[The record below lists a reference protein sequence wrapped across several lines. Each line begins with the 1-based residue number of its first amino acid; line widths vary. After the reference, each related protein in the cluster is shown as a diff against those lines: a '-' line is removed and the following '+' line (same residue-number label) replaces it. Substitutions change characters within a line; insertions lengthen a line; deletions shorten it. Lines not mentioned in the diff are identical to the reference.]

1 MKEEKEN
8 KKKEYLKNTK
18 KKKEQTT
25 SRSKQYKLPKQSSTT
40 QATSISLEREKCKR
54 RDYKQMTN
62 GHTPLN
68 TFSFFSHVE
77 GELRA
82 KKYNA
87 VHRYEYRLSDS
98 VAEARGA

>member
-8 KKKEYLKNTK
+8 KKKRIFKKYK

>member
-1 MKEEKEN
+1 MMKEEKEN
-8 KKKEYLKNTK
+8 QKKKNFKNTK

-40 QATSISLEREKCKR
+40 QTTSLSLEREKCKR
-54 RDYKQMTN
+54 RGYKQMTN
-62 GHTPLN
+62 EHTPLN

-87 VHRYEYRLSDS
+87 VHRYEY
-98 VAEARGA
+98 